1 MVSPD
6 SVVAA
11 TGISKSKKTILN
23 KTRQK
28 EVFLFSG
35 SKHVLDFLRKE
46 GEGSVDSFLNDE
58 NKLKS
63 ALALKLNYLE
73 DKETESFEEYF
84 LPGDSCLTHFRRKVE
99 VVEITE

>member
-1 MVSPD
+1 MTRTFDWKSSNEYLSRAKKVSPD

-28 EVFLFSG
+28 EGFLFSG

-58 NKLKS
+58 NMFKFFV
-63 ALALKLNYLE
+63 AMKLNHLE
-73 DKETESFEEYF
+73 GDKKESYW
-84 LPGDSCLTHFRRKVE
+84 
-99 VVEITE
+99 

>member
-28 EVFLFSG
+28 EVFFFSG

-58 NKLKS
+58 NKFKFCV
-63 ALALKLNYLE
+63 AMKLNHFE
-73 DKETESFEEYF
+73 GDKKESYW
-84 LPGDSCLTHFRRKVE
+84 
-99 VVEITE
+99 